1 MNTLEFLHTGRRREK
16 VHTLL
21 YRALAAA
28 AELADDAAASERL
41 NGLHADEQHHLSRLT
56 ARLLEL
62 GETPEELG
70 GLPRPEPDLDGWEE
84 RARELE
90 TAEVDFYAT
99 ALEGKLDDDT
109 RAIAEEILASERM
122 HLEHLGGKWM
132 PA

>member
-1 MNTLEFLHTGRRREK
+1 MSTVEFLHGARRREK

-21 YRALAAA
+21 YRALAAE
-28 AELADDAAASERL
+28 AEHSGDAVASERL

-62 GETPEELG
+62 GETPEDLSS
-70 GLPRPEPDLDGWEE
+70 LPRPEGDLEGWED
-84 RARELE
+84 RAREMERGEVAFYEEASALE
-90 TAEVDFYAT
+90 MDEAT
-99 ALEGKLDDDT
+99 A
-109 RAIAEEILASERM
+109 AIVAEILASERL

>member
-1 MNTLEFLHTGRRREK
+1 MTAADFLHAARRREK
-16 VHTLL
+16 VHTLI

-28 AELADDAAASERL
+28 AEEAGAAVDSERL

-62 GETPEELG
+62 GERPEDLN
-70 GLPRPEPDLDGWEE
+70 GLPRPEAALDGWED
-84 RARELE
+84 RAREME
-90 TAEVDFYAT
+90 REEVAFYHEAR
-99 ALEGKLDDDT
+99 ALDLDDVT
-109 RAIAEEILASERM
+109 AAIVDEILASERM